1 MVPRT
6 RRQRLPREICLI
18 ERRRTE
24 VSAFDPNG
32 QADAIGRQN
41 PEKGKIAGPEWR
53 LGGSW
58 LITPPFQLNP
68 IRQRR
73 LMLET
78 ALIASRSAEPA

>member
-6 RRQRLPREICLI
+6 RRQRLPREICVI
-18 ERRRTE
+18 EGRRTE

-53 LGGSW
+53 LFLAL
-58 LITPPFQLNP
+58 LIV
-68 IRQRR
+68 
-73 LMLET
+73 E
-78 ALIASRSAEPA
+78 SA